1 VTSPDHLLFVLFDKI
16 EFEHLAQLPIL
27 LFFVITPFLPMVFV
41 IFGTSVLQ
49 GFPCRLFVFQPHSE
63 QGFQAV
69 VQQGAML
76 LHGKMA

>member
-1 VTSPDHLLFVLFDKI
+1 MTLFVNTPKI
-16 EFEHLAQLPIL
+16 TDGEVEAVLCRN
-27 LFFVITPFLPMVFV
+27 V
-41 IFGTSVLQ
+41 TSVLQ